1 MTINNNR
8 FSVLLLEKD
17 VLAYVN
23 AKNKYNEYYEIC
35 NTCSPEIR
43 QQYKEKR
50 DYWYKKY
57 IYKMRYLEENYRKTH
72 IYTQYHSQL
81 ENGYVPPN
89 VNNYNYE
96 LPPLAHAEVVE
107 ALPVLPSIPP
117 SAPTMNIEP
126 SAPIEENLHSNDV
139 FRRKRRQRD
148 DNWTPS

>member
-35 NTCSPEIR
+35 NTCSPEVR
-43 QQYKEKR
+43 EQYKEKKN
-50 DYWYKKY
+50 YWYKKY

-107 ALPVLPSIPP
+107 ALPVFPSVPTHEVVP
-117 SAPTMNIEP
+117 SAPL
-126 SAPIEENLHSNDV
+126 EEEVRETPVDYV
-139 FRRKRRQRD
+139 RRRRQRD
-148 DNWTPS
+148 KYWVPS

>member
-43 QQYKEKR
+43 QQYKDKK

-72 IYTQYHSQL
+72 IHTQYHSQL

-107 ALPVLPSIPP
+107 ALPVFPSVPTHEVLP
-117 SAPTMNIEP
+117 SAPL
-126 SAPIEENLHSNDV
+126 EEEVRETPVDYV
-139 FRRKRRQRD
+139 RRRRQRD
-148 DNWTPS
+148 EYWIPS

>member
-43 QQYKEKR
+43 EQYREKK
-50 DYWYKKY
+50 DYWYRKY

-72 IYTQYHSQL
+72 IYTQYQSQL

-107 ALPVLPSIPP
+107 ALPVFPSVPTHEVVP
-117 SAPTMNIEP
+117 SAPL
-126 SAPIEENLHSNDV
+126 EEEVRETPVDYV
-139 FRRKRRQRD
+139 RRRRQRD
-148 DNWTPS
+148 KYWAPS